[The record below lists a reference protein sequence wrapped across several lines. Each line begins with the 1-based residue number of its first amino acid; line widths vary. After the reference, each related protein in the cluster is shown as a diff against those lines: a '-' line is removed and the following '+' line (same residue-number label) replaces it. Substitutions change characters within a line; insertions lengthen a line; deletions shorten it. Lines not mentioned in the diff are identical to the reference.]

1 MITAWNRAEVLTTY
15 EPEVLEKAQAALTE
29 AGIAYLVRT
38 PGSRGR
44 TAQQAP
50 QAGKEK
56 WSCLRQYVIYV
67 LYVQKTDYER
77 AMAALQSLLGKQ
89 DGKEMV

>member
-1 MITAWNRAEVLTTY
+1 MITALNRAEVLTTY

-44 TAQQAP
+44 
-50 QAGKEK
+50 
-56 WSCLRQYVIYV
+56 
-67 LYVQKTDYER
+67 R
-77 AMAALQSLLGKQ
+77 ALAALELLGKQ